1 MEGKRISL
9 NAGLII
15 AAIGVIVLGS
25 DRIIA
30 SANSKISYV
39 KTLNFAT
46 VIGVALIL
54 VAIIIFYRAKN
65 SEER

>member
-1 MEGKRISL
+1 MENKRTTL

-25 DRIIA
+25 DRILA
-30 SANSKISYV
+30 SANSKINYA

-54 VAIIIFYRAKN
+54 VAIILFYQAKN